1 MEEDSFFS
9 SYNGNQCSPK
19 LFGYQKSSK
28 YIFFVFHRRSYRF
41 RKKQG
46 WVHI

>member
-19 LFGYQKSSK
+19 LFGYQKSSR
-28 YIFFVFHRRSYRF
+28 YIFLCSAEDHTGLERN
-41 RKKQG
+41 KDECT
-46 WVHI
+46 